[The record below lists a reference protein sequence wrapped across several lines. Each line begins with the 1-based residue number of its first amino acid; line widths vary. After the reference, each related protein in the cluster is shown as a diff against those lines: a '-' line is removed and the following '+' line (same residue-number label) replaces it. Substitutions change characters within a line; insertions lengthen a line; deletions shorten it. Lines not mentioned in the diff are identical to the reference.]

1 MSLTDILIV
10 ALFAVVG
17 GSLVLLST
25 RLRIGGCRPCRARQ
39 LDAPPD
45 AAPNNPHNPI
55 GPAL

>member
-10 ALFAVVG
+10 AVFAGVG
-17 GSLVLLST
+17 GSLVLLW
-25 RLRIGGCRPCRARQ
+25 IGGCRPCRARQ